1 MSLTVAEFAE
11 LNELKVEDAIE
22 SLNRLFTEYEY
33 DYSVSREDNILDD
46 ETLEFLENI
55 EFIIDK
61 SQLSNLN
68 ESNIIESEN
77 ASNSSSQVNF
87 NVESFFNAYK
97 QINNLDSI
105 FNDLSNSFNI
115 NISSTEVSLDG
126 FYNAKN
132 IINSIGSETITELKQ
147 NINDTKKFLEE
158 NDANV
163 ALLF

>member
-68 ESNIIESEN
+68 ESNIIES
-77 ASNSSSQVNF
+77 
-87 NVESFFNAYK
+87 
-97 QINNLDSI
+97 
-105 FNDLSNSFNI
+105 
-115 NISSTEVSLDG
+115 
-126 FYNAKN
+126 
-132 IINSIGSETITELKQ
+132 
-147 NINDTKKFLEE
+147 
-158 NDANV
+158 
-163 ALLF
+163 